1 MKLNRICILGM
12 LIVLFAAC
20 SSTTPPPSSQPQ
32 EVVLINVT
40 SYYNSIWFDNNSTA
54 ISSDF
59 DSILMLNANY
69 LITNPLAQV
78 QIQGNASE
86 IGSKERNKLL
96 AVNRARAVANKLIA
110 LGVNPSQ
117 IQQISF
123 DISRPIFPSDNKGH
137 SPKNRRVD
145 IIYISGAPLTYYI
158 DKLPLVSTEDETIEF
173 DPMNVKEQRQK
184 YQQINNSSTSSP
196 ANTTSTTTVMLQDD
210 TTPFAATSA
219 IISSSPVSNS
229 PIISSAPVANAPTP
243 PTIIPADTPTPDSI
257 GALPGN

>member
-1 MKLNRICILGM
+1 MKLNRIFVLGM
-12 LIVLFAAC
+12 LVALFAAC
-20 SSTTPPPSSQPQ
+20 TSTTSPQPKPQ

-40 SYYNSIWFDNNSTA
+40 SYYNSIWFDNNSTT

-86 IGSKERNKLL
+86 IGSKERNKTL
-96 AVNRARAVANKLIA
+96 ALNRARVVANKLIA
-110 LGVNPSQ
+110 LGVNPNQ

-173 DPMNVKEQRQK
+173 EPINVKEQRQK
-184 YQQINNSSTSSP
+184 YQQVSNSNTNNT
-196 ANTTSTTTVMLQDD
+196 ANTTNITTAIPQDD
-210 TTPFAATSA
+210 TTPFAATTSA
-219 IISSSPVSNS
+219 IISSSPTSNAPLS
-229 PIISSAPVANAPTP
+229 SSAPVANAPTP
-243 PTIIPADTPTPDSI
+243 PTIIPADTPAPDAI
-257 GALPGN
+257 GALPSE